1 MANNHWLDT
10 TLPTIM
16 CGIGPLKLGITQAT
30 SNHVPW
36 EEYGT
41 YPLNSMGHNIKDGR
55 FVCPMIVGNHHG
67 TSQSEMH

>member
-41 YPLNSMGHNIKDGR
+41 YPLNSMGHKLLDVEACRSHDRGESSWNK
-55 FVCPMIVGNHHG
+55 PK
-67 TSQSEMH
+67 